1 MGARAR
7 GMGEQQAGTRGER
20 SRRWS
25 AAARSGE
32 QAGEQVAV
40 ARGGEQ
46 AAVARGDGVAGAAKC
61 ETDRDGRAPLA

>member
-1 MGARAR
+1 VARGGEQAAVARGDGVAGGGGARR
-7 GMGEQQAGTRGER
+7 RQA
-20 SRRWS
+20 

-32 QAGEQVAV
+32 QAAV
-40 ARGGEQ
+40 ARAGEQ